1 MQAIRFTKLLRK
13 ANDMNAYF
21 DPALAPAPI
30 ALSIVEG
37 MSNAQYHARP
47 EYSSSQLKDMIR
59 SAAHFYSHNIAK
71 EHDKERKA
79 CMDFGTLAH
88 TLFLEPDQFA
98 NEFVILPVDAPRK
111 PTEVMLKAKN
121 PSSETLDK
129 IAFWENFEAINGHKT
144 IITEEDFQGAKR
156 IVKNLQTLSMYGVMQ
171 NNYGMAEASFFFK
184 DPIFGLELRV
194 RPDYHIVPCSAF
206 QNGLILDLKTTSDAR
221 AIAFQRQCGNFAYDL
236 SAAMYREGFQQVY
249 GTEEKPDFI
258 FLVAE
263 NTAPFNVKQYKASNL
278 FLSVGE
284 QRYYRAKELL
294 AESLLLQEWDGYSK
308 ELEEINLPPYML
320 KQALQHEFN

>member
-1 MQAIRFTKLLRK
+1 
-13 ANDMNAYF
+13 MNAYF

-30 ALSIVEG
+30 ALNIVEG

-71 EHDKERKA
+71 EHEKERKA

-88 TLFLEPDQFA
+88 TLFLEPEQFS
-98 NEFVILPVDAPRK
+98 NEFVIAPVFDRR
-111 PTEVMLKAKN
+111 TKAGKEEAAAWEQAN
-121 PSSETLDK
+121 EGK
-129 IAFWENFEAINGHKT
+129 ILV
-144 IITEEDFQGAKR
+144 TEEQVQGANR

-171 NNYGMAEASFFFK
+171 NNDGMAEASFFFT

-206 QNGLILDLKTTSDAR
+206 PNGLILDLKTTLDAR

-249 GTEEKPDFI
+249 GTEGKPDFI
-258 FLVAE
+258 FLAAE
-263 NTAPFNVKQYKASNL
+263 NLAPHNVKQYKASNL

-308 ELEEINLPPYML
+308 ELEEINLPSYML

>member
-1 MQAIRFTKLLRK
+1 MLNPFMHMLKGV
-13 ANDMNAYF
+13 NSMNAYF
-21 DPALAPAPI
+21 APTITPAPI
-30 ALSIVEG
+30 ALNIVEG

-59 SAAHFYSHNIAK
+59 SSAHFYSHNIIK
-71 EHDKERKA
+71 EHEKEEKKHL
-79 CMDFGTLAH
+79 DFGTLAH
-88 TLFLEPDQFA
+88 TLFLEPEQFH
-98 NEFVILPVDAPRK
+98 NEFAVIPANAPK
-111 PTEVMLKAKN
+111 PPTDVMRNAKN
-121 PSSETLDK
+121 PSEDSLKRIQWWD
-129 IAFWENFEAINGHKT
+129 NFVAKHGTKT
-144 IITEEDFQGAKR
+144 TITEEQVQGAER
-156 IVKNLQTLSMYGVMQ
+156 IVKNLQTLSMFGVMQ
-171 NNYGMAEASFFFK
+171 SNNGMAEASFFFT
-184 DPIFGLELRV
+184 DPIFDLKLRV

-206 QNGLILDLKTTSDAR
+206 PNGLILDLKTTSDAR
-221 AIAFQRQCGNFAYDL
+221 ALAFQKQCGNFAYDL

-249 GTEEKPDFI
+249 GTEDKPDFI

-294 AESLLLQEWDGYSK
+294 AESLLLQKWDGYSK
-308 ELEEINLPPYML
+308 ELEEINLPSYML